1 MFFEQDRTFFKKDSM
16 FFAVKCRK
24 KPPERRLFGVV
35 LLCCCKYSAFPVEK
49 QMPFNIRF
57 HLLCGFRFAYGR
69 LR

>member
-1 MFFEQDRTFFKKDSM
+1 M

-24 KPPERRLFGVV
+24 KPPFGRLFGVV